1 MIDKFLKFK
10 EPVVIDDIVENGILL
25 KKGGI
30 IFRSHVIV
38 TDGRH
43 YMISDA
49 QHGNGI
55 SAINETMVFPCDE
68 DGNVTE
74 WQEGPW
80 GGPGT
85 RTEEVVSQMNRD

>member
-10 EPVVIDDIVENGILL
+10 EPVVIEDHFENDKLV

-30 IFRSHVIV
+30 IFRSHVV
-38 TDGRH
+38 MTNGQH

-49 QHGNGI
+49 QHGNGMFE
-55 SAINETMVFPCDE
+55 INETLVFQCDE
-68 DGNVTE
+68 NGNVDD

-80 GGPGT
+80 GGRGT
-85 RTEEVVSQMNRD
+85 RTEEVINQMNRN